1 MCNQNVGQ
9 VANHVFTQPFAQP
22 PTQHPGQQV
31 FSAMSP
37 PELTANQGSR
47 RRRLWDLPHHCH
59 CPVVGVC
66 LPLHVLRTQVN
77 KALGGQAMA
86 DDYEIHVGAVAECG
100 CKNKLSVALQKV
112 LEQRYATAIMR
123 FKPAKTAREVAQLWT
138 KAIEDGDIAGAFW
151 AALTHPRCDAILQE
165 VVCRDMHMLQHQAGA
180 VVRTSITKFKAVVVE
195 NAVLAR
201 ELGRVQERVTRVLAE
216 KSAEIEKLKT
226 AQMQSHGQIISKDSQ
241 ISFITADLASFKAGV
256 PELEARTRLQKKV
269 ELLER
274 RQAEQQTLIS
284 DLRQQLLVK
293 AETETA
299 NAEANANAN
308 AHQASQMSQTKRV
321 IPIVVQL
328 QQKSILCVGGRVGN
342 VASYRDA
349 VERVGGRFA
358 HHDGGL
364 EDNQHLLDASLAAA
378 DMVICQTG
386 CISHNAYWRVKDFCK
401 RTGKQ
406 CVFVENPSV
415 SSLRRGLEQL
425 VTHEKAALLEPRSS

>member
-1 MCNQNVGQ
+1 MCNQNASQVSTMHFGKQ
-9 VANHVFTQPFAQP
+9 VFDATQKSPSYFQPSLQPETVANA
-22 PTQHPGQQV
+22 
-31 FSAMSP
+31 
-37 PELTANQGSR
+37 GSR
-47 RRRLWDLPHHCH
+47 RRRLWDLPHHTH

-66 LPLHVLRTQVN
+66 LPLHVLRSQVN

-100 CKNKLSVALQKV
+100 CKNKLSLALQKL

-123 FKPAKTAREVAQLWT
+123 FKPAKTAREVAQMWT
-138 KAIEDGDIAGAFW
+138 KAIDDGDVAGAFW

-165 VVCRDMHMLQHQAGA
+165 VLCRDMHMLQHQAGA
-180 VVRTSITKFKAVVVE
+180 VVRTDLTKFKAVVAE

-201 ELGRVQERVTRVLAE
+201 ELGRVQERITKVLAE
-216 KSAEIEKLKT
+216 KSLEIEKLRA
-226 AQMQSHGQIISKDSQ
+226 AQMQSQAQIISKDSQ

-269 ELLER
+269 EQLEL
-274 RQAEQQTLIS
+274 RQSEQQALIS
-284 DLRQQLLVK
+284 DLRQQLQSK
-293 AETETA
+293 AETEVASAEVVA
-299 NAEANANAN
+299 NLALTNHANPA
-308 AHQASQMSQTKRV
+308 KRV

-415 SSLRRGLEQL
+415 SSLTRGLEQL
-425 VTHEKAALLEPRSS
+425 VSSEAAALSEPQFS

>member
-1 MCNQNVGQ
+1 MHFGKQVFDATQ
-9 VANHVFTQPFAQP
+9 KSPSYFQPSLQPETVANA
-22 PTQHPGQQV
+22 
-31 FSAMSP
+31 
-37 PELTANQGSR
+37 GSR
-47 RRRLWDLPHHCH
+47 RRRLWDLPHHTH

-66 LPLHVLRTQVN
+66 LPLHMLRSQVN

-123 FKPAKTAREVAQLWT
+123 FKPAKTAREVAQMWT
-138 KAIEDGDIAGAFW
+138 KAIDDGDVAGAFW

-165 VVCRDMHMLQHQAGA
+165 VLCRDMHMLQHQAGA
-180 VVRTSITKFKAVVVE
+180 VVRTDLTKFKAVVAE

-201 ELGRVQERVTRVLAE
+201 ELGRVQERITKVLAE
-216 KSAEIEKLKT
+216 KSLEIEKLRA
-226 AQMQSHGQIISKDSQ
+226 AQMQSQAQIISKDSQ

-269 ELLER
+269 EQLEL
-274 RQAEQQTLIS
+274 RQSEQQALIS
-284 DLRQQLLVK
+284 DLRQQLQSK
-293 AETETA
+293 AETEVASAEVVA
-299 NAEANANAN
+299 NLALTNHANPA
-308 AHQASQMSQTKRV
+308 KRV

-415 SSLRRGLEQL
+415 SSLTRGLEQL
-425 VTHEKAALLEPRSS
+425 VSSEAAALSEPQFS

>member
-1 MCNQNVGQ
+1 M
-9 VANHVFTQPFAQP
+9 
-22 PTQHPGQQV
+22 
-31 FSAMSP
+31 
-37 PELTANQGSR
+37 
-47 RRRLWDLPHHCH
+47 
-59 CPVVGVC
+59 
-66 LPLHVLRTQVN
+66 
-77 KALGGQAMA
+77 
-86 DDYEIHVGAVAECG
+86 
-100 CKNKLSVALQKV
+100 
-112 LEQRYATAIMR
+112 
-123 FKPAKTAREVAQLWT
+123 WT
-138 KAIEDGDIAGAFW
+138 KAIDDGDVAGAFW

-165 VVCRDMHMLQHQAGA
+165 VLCRDMHMLQHQAGA
-180 VVRTSITKFKAVVVE
+180 VVRTDLTKFKAVVAE

-201 ELGRVQERVTRVLAE
+201 ELGRVQERITKVLAE
-216 KSAEIEKLKT
+216 KSLEIEKLRA
-226 AQMQSHGQIISKDSQ
+226 AQMQSQAQIISKDSQ

-269 ELLER
+269 EQLEL
-274 RQAEQQTLIS
+274 RQSEQQALIS
-284 DLRQQLLVK
+284 DLRQQLQSK
-293 AETETA
+293 AETEVASAEVVA
-299 NAEANANAN
+299 NLALTNHANPA
-308 AHQASQMSQTKRV
+308 KRV

-415 SSLRRGLEQL
+415 SSLTRGLEQL
-425 VTHEKAALLEPRSS
+425 VSSEAAALSEPQFS

>member
-1 MCNQNVGQ
+1 MHFGKQVFDATQ
-9 VANHVFTQPFAQP
+9 KSPSYFQPSLQPETVANA
-22 PTQHPGQQV
+22 
-31 FSAMSP
+31 
-37 PELTANQGSR
+37 GSR
-47 RRRLWDLPHHCH
+47 RRRLWDLPHHTH

-66 LPLHVLRTQVN
+66 LPLHVLRSQVN

-123 FKPAKTAREVAQLWT
+123 FKPAKTAREVAQMWT
-138 KAIEDGDIAGAFW
+138 KAIDDGDVAGAFW

-165 VVCRDMHMLQHQAGA
+165 VLCRDMHMLQHQAGA
-180 VVRTSITKFKAVVVE
+180 VVRTDLTKFKAVVAE

-201 ELGRVQERVTRVLAE
+201 ELGRVQERITKVLAE
-216 KSAEIEKLKT
+216 KSLEIEKLRA
-226 AQMQSHGQIISKDSQ
+226 AQMQSQAQIISKDSQ

-269 ELLER
+269 EQLEL
-274 RQAEQQTLIS
+274 RQSEQQALIS
-284 DLRQQLLVK
+284 DLRQQLQSK
-293 AETETA
+293 AETEVASAEVIA
-299 NAEANANAN
+299 NSALTNHANPA
-308 AHQASQMSQTKRV
+308 KRV

-415 SSLRRGLEQL
+415 SSLTRGLEQL
-425 VTHEKAALLEPRSS
+425 VSSEAAALSEPQFS

>member
-9 VANHVFTQPFAQP
+9 VANHALTQPFVQP
-22 PTQHPGQQV
+22 LTQHAGQQV

-47 RRRLWDLPHHCH
+47 RRRLWDLPHHTH

-66 LPLHVLRTQVN
+66 LPLPVLRTQVN

-86 DDYEIHVGAVAECG
+86 DDYEIHNGAVAECG
-100 CKNKLSVALQKV
+100 CRNKLSVALQKV
-112 LEQRYATAIMR
+112 LEQRYATVIIR
-123 FKPAKTAREVAQLWT
+123 FKLAKTAREVAQLWT
-138 KAIEDGDIAGAFW
+138 KAIEDGDVAGAFW

-180 VVRTSITKFKAVVVE
+180 VVRTDITKFKAVMAE
-195 NAVLAR
+195 NAVLSR
-201 ELGRVQERVTRVLAE
+201 ELGRVQERVSKVLTE
-216 KSAEIEKLKT
+216 KTQEIEKLRA
-226 AQMQSHGQIISKDSQ
+226 AQMQLQAQIIGKDSQ
-241 ISFITADLASFKAGV
+241 IAFITADAASFKAGV
-256 PELEARTRLQKKV
+256 PDLEVRTRLQKKV
-269 ELLER
+269 ALLEQ
-274 RQAEQQTLIS
+274 RQTEQQALIS
-284 DLRQQLLVK
+284 DLRQQLQTK
-293 AETETA
+293 AETEAA
-299 NAEANANAN
+299 NAEIAAS
-308 AHQASQMSQTKRV
+308 AHQANQASQTKRV

-358 HHDGGL
+358 HHDGGV

-415 SSLRRGLEQL
+415 SSLTRGLEQL
-425 VTHEKAALLEPRSS
+425 VSSDAAAHL